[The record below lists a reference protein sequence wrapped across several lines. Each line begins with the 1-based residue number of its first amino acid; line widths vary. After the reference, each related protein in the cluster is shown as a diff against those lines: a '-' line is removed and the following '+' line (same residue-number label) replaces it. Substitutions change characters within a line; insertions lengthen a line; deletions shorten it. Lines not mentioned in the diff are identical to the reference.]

1 MKHGKHSKTVSNK
14 KRPTKIKKE
23 SIDIKSNSKNPALLP
38 ATRIICAIQ
47 LLIMLAGVTY
57 VSFLHLLPVKFLVAL
72 AVLVVFVM
80 ALHILLIETKTR
92 RIFLKITS
100 IVLSVVVSAVAI
112 YSGIL
117 IGTFHNSIS
126 DLPIDGGDDG
136 IQSQKADVTNQ
147 PFIIYLSG
155 LDTRSYETISEKG
168 LSDVNM
174 VVVVNPTT
182 KQILMVNIPRDYYV
196 GLEGNSNKLDKLTH
210 AGNYGIACS
219 QSTVEAIFDIKCN
232 YYVKVNFKSVVDI
245 VDALGG
251 VTVNSD
257 YNFTSYASLD
267 GVKGYT
273 FKIGENKLTGD
284 AALAFARE
292 RHSFA
297 NGDRQRG
304 IHQQKVISAIF
315 DKAISPSM
323 LNPSKINS
331 VLDAVTSNIKT
342 NMSSTEITSLVR
354 MQLNDMSAWNI
365 STYSVDGSGA
375 SRVTYSGGSSP
386 LSVIIPDPE
395 TISTAKEMIAN
406 IINPVAAQ

>member
-23 SIDIKSNSKNPALLP
+23 NIDIKSNSKNPALLP

-57 VSFLHLLPVKFLVAL
+57 VSFLHLLPVKFLIAL

-273 FKIGENKLTGD
+273 FKVGENKLTGD

-386 LSVIIPDPE
+386 LSVIIPDAE